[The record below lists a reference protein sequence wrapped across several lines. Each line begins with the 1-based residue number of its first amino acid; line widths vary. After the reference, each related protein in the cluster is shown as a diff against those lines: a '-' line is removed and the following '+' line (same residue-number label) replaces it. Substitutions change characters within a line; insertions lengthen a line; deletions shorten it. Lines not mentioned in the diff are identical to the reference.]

1 MHVVEVLLTA
11 ATVCSSSPGGT
22 VLVALQLICKCIE
35 VFNKFKVQS
44 LVCVCACARTCVCVC
59 VIVCVCSTKTCPFG
73 YVYIVNLFLNTMN
86 CSIS

>member
-44 LVCVCACARTCVCVC
+44 LVCVCVCTHMRVRVCDCMCVQY
-59 VIVCVCSTKTCPFG
+59 K
-73 YVYIVNLFLNTMN
+73 NLSLWI
-86 CSIS
+86 CLHC